1 MRLIDANKLA
11 AEIELA
17 RKEATSQLIK
27 GGLVIAESILDKQP
41 TVEPLALDDV
51 HREMQKQYRQGYL
64 DGTLQEHT
72 LGIK

>member
-1 MRLIDANKLA
+1 MRLIDANKLT
-11 AEIELA
+11 AELELA
-17 RKEATSQLIK
+17 IRETTSQLIK
-27 GGLVIAESILDKQP
+27 GGLIIAKSYVDKQP
-41 TVEPLALDDV
+41 AVEPLALDDV